1 MSKDFKY
8 TQMSDEDIMRETT
21 KRLQEMKRLLGE
33 IRDALKSAGSM
44 E

>member
-8 TQMSDEDIMRETT
+8 TQMSDEDIIRETT
-21 KRLQEMKRLLGE
+21 RRLQEMKRLLEE
-33 IRDALKSAGSM
+33 IRDAIKSAGSI